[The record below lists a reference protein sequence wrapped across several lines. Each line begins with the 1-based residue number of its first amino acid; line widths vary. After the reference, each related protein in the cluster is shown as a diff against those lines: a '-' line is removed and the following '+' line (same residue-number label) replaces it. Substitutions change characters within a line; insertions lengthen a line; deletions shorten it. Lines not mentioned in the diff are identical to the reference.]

1 MRDALLARLLVDSVP
16 HAAWGVFDSEP
27 SRAAWKITDLAFV
40 ENLSRRAKGVGQ
52 YTHKCALD
60 RVLAVRPAM
69 AAMISWWPTEC
80 TGYMHAF
87 SQIWPGVV
95 L

>member
-16 HAAWGVFDSEP
+16 HAAWDVFDSEP
-27 SRAAWKITDLAFV
+27 SRAAWEITNLTFA

-52 YTHKCALD
+52 YTHTCALD

-69 AAMISWWPTEC
+69 AAMISSWPTQC
-80 TGYMHAF
+80 QGFT
-87 SQIWPGVV
+87 
-95 L
+95 